1 MPRAIDPAERKRA
14 PDGAMW
20 LSQINGNVYQVMEQ
34 CAAAPNMTVPQAFR
48 QAFRRQRW
56 LGSVPVTMIPVI
68 TGEHSG
74 EALAR
79 LLRLF

>member
-1 MPRAIDPAERKRA
+1 
-14 PDGAMW
+14 MW

-48 QAFRRQRW
+48 RQRW

-68 TGEHSG
+68 TGEHPG